1 MGRGY
6 KNTEVEANDTI
17 ETSGQ
22 EQLILLP
29 TFSSELVETLH
40 SNENIKEV
48 YFIKDGSYSFRSFVA
63 NDGIMYTRCY
73 EALEDLKGGIL
84 GAKKILIG
92 YPECMVTNKVS
103 RDTILK

>member
-6 KNTEVEANDTI
+6 KNTEVEVSDTI
-17 ETSGQ
+17 ETSG

-29 TFSSELVETLH
+29 TFSEELIQTLQAK
-40 SNENIKEV
+40 ENIKEV
-48 YFIKDGSYSFRSFVA
+48 YFIKDGSYSLRAFVA
-63 NDGIMYTRCY
+63 HDGLTYTRCY
-73 EALEDLKGGIL
+73 EALENLKGGIS

>member
-1 MGRGY
+1 
-6 KNTEVEANDTI
+6 
-17 ETSGQ
+17 
-22 EQLILLP
+22 
-29 TFSSELVETLH
+29 
-40 SNENIKEV
+40 
-48 YFIKDGSYSFRSFVA
+48 
-63 NDGIMYTRCY
+63 MYTRCY